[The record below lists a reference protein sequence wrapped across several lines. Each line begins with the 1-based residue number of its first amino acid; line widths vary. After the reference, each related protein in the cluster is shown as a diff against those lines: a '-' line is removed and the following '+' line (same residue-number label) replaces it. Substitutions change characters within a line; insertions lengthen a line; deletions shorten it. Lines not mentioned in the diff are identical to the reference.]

1 MSTKEEREAQADVR
15 KAESAFRM
23 RDSENRQRKA
33 DEQVY
38 GEGSA
43 LLEGKSSSGGD
54 HGRCPSVD

>member
-33 DEQVY
+33 D
-38 GEGSA
+38 GAARGLA
-43 LLEGKSSSGGD
+43 D
-54 HGRCPSVD
+54 